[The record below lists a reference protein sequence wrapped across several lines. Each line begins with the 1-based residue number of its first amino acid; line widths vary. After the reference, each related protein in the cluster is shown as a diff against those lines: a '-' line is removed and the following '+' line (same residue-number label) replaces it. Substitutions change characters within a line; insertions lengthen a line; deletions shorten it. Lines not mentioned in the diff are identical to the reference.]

1 MPTQFFAKVQNK
13 INSIN
18 NKLLTKEIFTL
29 EKLRESYLEVKTE
42 ITKEFRK
49 HNKDLHGEDASQIIK
64 TLQSCFKTSLSIY
77 KQCCWGK
84 FANLNKEDFPELYQ
98 LLTDK
103 NGDLHRVHDDF
114 AGTVAMMD
122 FHGYTKFSNSVK
134 YNKTPLME
142 FGESLPAKILSICK
156 KCHSLT
162 YELEGDAII
171 IIGPQNPYWVL
182 TAVMSIMEL
191 ARQKL
196 LFKND
201 DISEH
206 YNLKLKNPAI
216 QPFEMNASITSGGKI
231 FINYE
236 GNLIGSTISE
246 ASRILSIINLKK
258 PHTSG
263 IMLSDKVARDLVK
276 ATNTPQIHPINL
288 NNLGNPYLIDVKGM
302 RVKIRE
308 LALEQKSYAKLATQY
323 SEELYKLLK
332 VTSPSKWFNI
342 LVLYV
347 KLTKCVLE
355 KIDISI
361 TLEDGSYNSSNLI
374 YDLDLYTAYWHEH
387 PSAEIARHILSRIN
401 IIYDKSSDVRDT
413 IAIYRE
419 YINDNFDLII
429 NYLDNF
435 YNEILT
441 TESKR
446 DRRFKELC
454 DSYHR
459 ETDRLRNRY
468 LPRRIFE
475 TVLANSHL
483 INNMQD
489 LPYIGKK

>member
-1 MPTQFFAKVQNK
+1 MTTQFFANMQYK
-13 INSIN
+13 IDNIN
-18 NKLLTKEIFTL
+18 NLLLTKQIFSL
-29 EKLRESYLEVKTE
+29 EKLREHYLVIKNE
-42 ITKEFRK
+42 IIKELK
-49 HNKDLHGEDASQIIK
+49 NNNEDIHGENATLAIK
-64 TLQSCFKTSLSIY
+64 TLQNSFKTSLSIY

-84 FANLNKEDFPELYQ
+84 FSILNEKDFPELYK

-103 NGDLHRVHDDF
+103 NGDLQRVHDDF
-114 AGTVAMMD
+114 TGTVAMMD

-142 FGESLPAKILSICK
+142 FGESLPAKILSICR
-156 KCHSLT
+156 KCHCLT

-196 LFKND
+196 IFEND
-201 DISEH
+201 DIGQF
-206 YNLKLKNPAI
+206 YGLKLKNHAI

-231 FINYE
+231 FINYD

-263 IMLSDKVARDLVK
+263 IMFSDKAARDLEK
-276 ATNTPQIHPINL
+276 SSNTPNIHPIDL
-288 NNLGNPYLIDVKGM
+288 KNLGNPYLIDVKGM
-302 RVKIRE
+302 RIKIRE
-308 LALEQKSYAKLATQY
+308 LAITKKSYATLATKY

-332 VTSPSKWFNI
+332 VTNPSKWFNI

-347 KLTKCVLE
+347 QLTKSVLE
-355 KIDISI
+355 KIDVSV
-361 TLEDGSYNSSNLI
+361 TLENGVQNSSNLI
-374 YDLDLYTAYWHEH
+374 YDLNLHTALWNER
-387 PSAEIARHILSRIN
+387 PSAEIARHILS
-401 IIYDKSSDVRDT
+401 IIDAIYEKSSDVRDT

-435 YNEILT
+435 YNEIIK
-441 TESKR
+441 TESQR
-446 DRRFKELC
+446 DRRFKTIY

-459 ETDRLRNRY
+459 ETDRLRLRY

>member
-1 MPTQFFAKVQNK
+1 MTAQFFAKIQNRFDD
-13 INSIN
+13 IN
-18 NKLLTKEIFTL
+18 NQLLTKQIFTL
-29 EKLRESYLEVKTE
+29 EKLREAYLGVKAE
-42 ITKEFRK
+42 IVKEL
-49 HNKDLHGEDASQIIK
+49 HSNNEDVHGKDATMAIK
-64 TLQSCFKTSLSIY
+64 TLQNSFKTSLSIY

-84 FANLNKEDFPELYQ
+84 FANLNKEDFPELHK

-103 NGDLHRVHDDF
+103 NGDLQRIHDDF

-156 KCHSLT
+156 KCHCLT
-162 YELEGDAII
+162 YEVEGDAII

-182 TAVMSIMEL
+182 TAAMSIMEL

-196 LFKND
+196 IFKED
-201 DISEH
+201 DISQY

-263 IMLSDKVARDLVK
+263 IMVSDKVARDLEK
-276 ATNTPQIHPINL
+276 YNNTPQIHPIDL
-288 NNLGNPYLIDVKGM
+288 KNLGNPYLIDVKGM

-308 LALEQKSYAKLATQY
+308 LAIEQKNYAKLANQY

-332 VTSPSKWFNI
+332 IKNPSKWFNI

-347 KLTKCVLE
+347 QLTKCVLE
-355 KIDISI
+355 KIDVSI
-361 TLEDGSYNSSNLI
+361 TAEDGTYNSANLI
-374 YDLDLYTAYWHEH
+374 YDLNLYTAYWNER
-387 PSAEIARHILSRIN
+387 PSAEVARHILSRIDA
-401 IIYDKSSDVRDT
+401 IYEKSSDVRDT

-419 YINDNFDLII
+419 YINDNFELII

-435 YNEILT
+435 YNEIIES
-441 TESKR
+441 ESKR
-446 DRRFKELC
+446 DRRFKTLY
-454 DSYHR
+454 DSFHR
-459 ETDRLRNRY
+459 ETDRLRLRY

>member
-1 MPTQFFAKVQNK
+1 MDASFFANMQNE
-13 INSIN
+13 INEIN
-18 NKLLTKEIFTL
+18 NQLLTKQIFTL
-29 EKLRESYLEVKTE
+29 EKLRESYIAIKNK
-42 ITKEFRK
+42 IAKELRRTNEDI
-49 HNKDLHGEDASQIIK
+49 HGKDATAAIQ
-64 TLQSCFKTSLSIY
+64 TLQQSFKTSLSIY

-84 FANLNKEDFPELYQ
+84 FSALNEKDFPELYK

-103 NGDLHRVHDDF
+103 NGDLQRVHDDF

-196 LFKND
+196 IFEND
-201 DISEH
+201 DISQY
-206 YNLKLKNPAI
+206 YNLRLKNPAI

-246 ASRILSIINLKK
+246 ASRILSIINIKK
-258 PHTSG
+258 AHTSG
-263 IMLSDKVARDLVK
+263 IMMSDKVARELEKSV
-276 ATNTPQIHPINL
+276 NIMQIHPIDL

-308 LALEQKSYAKLATQY
+308 FTLEQKSYAKLANQY

-332 VTSPSKWFNI
+332 ISNPSKWLNI

-355 KIDISI
+355 KVDVSV
-361 TLEDGSYNSSNLI
+361 TLEDGVYSSSNLI
-374 YDLDLYTAYWHEH
+374 YDLDLFTTYWYEH
-387 PSAEIARHILSRIN
+387 PSAEIARHILSRID
-401 IIYDKSSDVRDT
+401 IIYSKSSDVRDT

-419 YINDNFDLII
+419 YVNDNFKLII

-435 YNEILT
+435 YNKILE

-446 DRRFKELC
+446 DRRFQALC
-454 DSYHR
+454 ESYHH

-475 TVLANSHL
+475 TVLADSHL
-483 INNMQD
+483 INNIQD

>member
-1 MPTQFFAKVQNK
+1 MTALFFADMQSK
-13 INSIN
+13 INEIN
-18 NKLLTKEIFTL
+18 NQLLTKQIFTL
-29 EKLRESYLEVKTE
+29 EKLRERYIAIKNEIVKE
-42 ITKEFRK
+42 LKRSNEDV
-49 HNKDLHGEDASQIIK
+49 HGKDATAAIK
-64 TLQSCFKTSLSIY
+64 TLQQSFKTSLSIY

-84 FANLNKEDFPELYQ
+84 FSALNEKDFPELYK

-103 NGDLHRVHDDF
+103 NGDLQRVHDDF

-196 LFKND
+196 IFEND
-201 DISEH
+201 DISQY
-206 YNLKLKNPAI
+206 YNLRLRNPAI

-263 IMLSDKVARDLVK
+263 IMISDKVARDLEKSANV
-276 ATNTPQIHPINL
+276 PQIHPIDL

-308 LALEQKSYAKLATQY
+308 LILEQKSYAKLANQY
-323 SEELYKLLK
+323 SEELYKLMK
-332 VTSPSKWFNI
+332 ITSPSKWFNI

-347 KLTKCVLE
+347 KLTKCVLG
-355 KIDISI
+355 KVDISV
-361 TLEDGSYNSSNLI
+361 TLEDGVYNSQNLI

-387 PSAEIARHILSRIN
+387 PSAEIARHILSRID
-401 IIYDKSSDVRDT
+401 IIYSKSSDVRDT

-419 YINDNFDLII
+419 YINDNFELII
-429 NYLDNF
+429 NYLENF
-435 YNEILT
+435 YNEILE

-446 DRRFKELC
+446 DRRFKSLC
-454 DSYHR
+454 ESYHH

>member
-1 MPTQFFAKVQNK
+1 MTALFFANMQSK
-13 INSIN
+13 INEIN
-18 NKLLTKEIFTL
+18 NLLLTKQIFTL
-29 EKLRESYLEVKTE
+29 EKLREQYLAVKSE
-42 ITKEFRK
+42 IVKELKRTNEDI
-49 HNKDLHGEDASQIIK
+49 HGKDATAAIK
-64 TLQSCFKTSLSIY
+64 MLQQNFKISLSIY
-77 KQCCWGK
+77 KQRCWGK
-84 FANLNKEDFPELYQ
+84 FAALNEKDFPELYK

-103 NGDLHRVHDDF
+103 NGDLQRVHDDF
-114 AGTVAMMD
+114 TGTVAMMD
-122 FHGYTKFSNSVK
+122 FHGYTKFSNNVK

-196 LFKND
+196 IFEND
-201 DISEH
+201 DISQY
-206 YNLKLKNPAI
+206 YNLKLRNPAI
-216 QPFEMNASITSGGKI
+216 QPFEMNASITSGGKV

-263 IMLSDKVARDLVK
+263 IMVSDKVARDLEKSV
-276 ATNTPQIHPINL
+276 NEPQIHPIDL
-288 NNLGNPYLIDVKGM
+288 KNLGNPYLIDVKGM

-308 LALEQKSYAKLATQY
+308 LVLEQKSYAKLANQY
-323 SEELYKLLK
+323 SEELYKLMK
-332 VTSPSKWFNI
+332 IASPSKWFNM

-355 KIDISI
+355 KIDISVA
-361 TLEDGSYNSSNLI
+361 LKDGVYNSQNLI
-374 YDLDLYTAYWHEH
+374 YDLNLYTAYWNEH
-387 PSAEIARHILSRIN
+387 PSAEIARHILTRID
-401 IIYDKSSDVRDT
+401 IIYNKSSDVRDT

-435 YNEILT
+435 YNEILE

-446 DRRFKELC
+446 DRRFKALC
-454 DSYHR
+454 ESYHR
-459 ETDRLRNRY
+459 ENDRLLNRY

-475 TVLANSHL
+475 TVLADSHL
-483 INNMQD
+483 IDNMQD

>member
-1 MPTQFFAKVQNK
+1 MEITNIIRKTDSKVADA
-13 INSIN
+13 I
-18 NKLLTKEIFTL
+18 E
-29 EKLRESYLEVKTE
+29 LEVKRQRSKIELIASENFVSEAVLQAVGSPLT
-42 ITKEFRK
+42 
-49 HNKDLHGEDASQIIK
+49 NKYAEGYPGRRYYGGCECVDIVEDIARDRAKAIFG
-64 TLQSCFKTSLSIY
+64 CDH
-77 KQCCWGK
+77 
-84 FANLNKEDFPELYQ
+84 ANVQP
-98 LLTDK
+98 
-103 NGDLHRVHDDF
+103 
-114 AGTVAMMD
+114 
-122 FHGYTKFSNSVK
+122 
-134 YNKTPLME
+134 
-142 FGESLPAKILSICK
+142 
-156 KCHSLT
+156 HS
-162 YELEGDAII
+162 GA
-171 IIGPQNPYWVL
+171 NAN
-182 TAVMSIMEL
+182 TAVYFAMLQPGDTILGMSL
-191 ARQKL
+191 AHGGHLSHGSPVNISGKY
-196 LFKND
+196 FNIVSYGVD
-201 DISEH
+201 DDTH
-206 YNLKLKNPAI
+206 
-216 QPFEMNASITSGGKI
+216 T
-231 FINYE
+231 INY
-236 GNLIGSTISE
+236 
-246 ASRILSIINLKK
+246 
-258 PHTSG
+258 
-263 IMLSDKVARDLVK
+263 DKV
-276 ATNTPQIHPINL
+276 
-288 NNLGNPYLIDVKGM
+288 
-302 RVKIRE
+302 RE

>member
-1 MPTQFFAKVQNK
+1 MDVSFFADIQNEINK
-13 INSIN
+13 INN
-18 NKLLTKEIFTL
+18 QLLIKQIFTL
-29 EKLRESYLEVKTE
+29 EKLRESYIAIKNKIVTE
-42 ITKEFRK
+42 LHRINEDT
-49 HNKDLHGEDASQIIK
+49 HGEDATAAIK
-64 TLQSCFKTSLSIY
+64 MLQQSFKTSISIY

-84 FANLNKEDFPELYQ
+84 FSALNEQDFPELYK

-103 NGDLHRVHDDF
+103 NGDLQRVHDDF

-156 KCHSLT
+156 KCHSLV

-196 LFKND
+196 IFEND
-201 DISEH
+201 DISQY

-246 ASRILSIINLKK
+246 ASRILSIINMKK
-258 PHTSG
+258 AYTSG
-263 IMLSDKVARDLVK
+263 IMISDKVARELEKSV
-276 ATNTPQIHPINL
+276 NIPQIHPIDLHNV
-288 NNLGNPYLIDVKGM
+288 GNPYLIDVKGM

-308 LALEQKSYAKLATQY
+308 LTLEQKSYAKRANQY

-332 VTSPSKWFNI
+332 IKNPSKWFNI

-355 KIDISI
+355 KVDVSV
-361 TLEDGSYNSSNLI
+361 TLEDGVYNSSHLI
-374 YDLDLYTAYWHEH
+374 YDLDLYTAYWNEH
-387 PSAEIARHILSRIN
+387 PSAEVIRHILSRID
-401 IIYDKSSDVRDT
+401 IIYSKSNDVRDT

-419 YINDNFDLII
+419 YVNDNFELII

-435 YNEILT
+435 YNEMLDS
-441 TESKR
+441 ESKK
-446 DRRFKELC
+446 DRRFQALC
-454 DSYHR
+454 ESYRR
-459 ETDRLRNRY
+459 ETDRLRSRY

-483 INNMQD
+483 IDNMQE